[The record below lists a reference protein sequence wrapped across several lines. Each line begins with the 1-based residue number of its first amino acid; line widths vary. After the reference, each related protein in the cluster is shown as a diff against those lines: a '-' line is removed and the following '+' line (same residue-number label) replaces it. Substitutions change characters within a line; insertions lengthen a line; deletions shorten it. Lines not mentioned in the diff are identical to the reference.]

1 MKKILIYS
9 GQDQIGDAIIKLPF
23 LYYLR
28 KEFPSDKIIWMT
40 QLGTVYKK
48 ELSIFINDYIDE
60 FYDNTNLNLAPWKK
74 ISYNYNL
81 ENDNFDLIID
91 TQKSVRRTLA
101 LNRISS
107 KCFISSS
114 ANFLFS
120 SIKPKLIKKNN
131 QYYLNDLLEL
141 LSLYSGN
148 TIKNKFK
155 LEVPDKIK
163 KSLSKFFSIKNK
175 YFGIAPGAGQDN
187 KIWHIENYIK
197 LAKHFQNEGY
207 KIVIFLGPLEKLMKE
222 KFNSELTNVIYPED
236 LLKEFNSPQVVM
248 ASTNFLKCAVS
259 NDSGTSHMLS
269 TNLCPLIKL
278 FGPKNSIK
286 FTPDYLNKIMNIKAN
301 QFGDNNI
308 NNIPVDYVIAQSE
321 KIINLNN

>member
-81 ENDNFDLIID
+81 ENNNFDLIID

-101 LNRISS
+101 LKRISS

-120 SIKPKLIKKNN
+120 SIKPKQIKKNN

-222 KFNSELTNVIYPED
+222 KFNSELTNLIYPED

-301 QFGDNNI
+301 QFGDNKI

>member
-40 QLGTVYKK
+40 QFGTVYKK
-48 ELSIFINDYIDE
+48 ELSIFIKDYIDE
-60 FYDNTNLNLAPWKK
+60 FYDNANLNLAPWKR
-74 ISYNYNL
+74 ISNSYNLKSN
-81 ENDNFDLIID
+81 NFHLIID
-91 TQKSVRRTLA
+91 TQKSVRKTLS
-101 LNRISS
+101 LKRISS
-107 KCFISSS
+107 KYFISSS

-120 SIKPKLIKKNN
+120 SIKPRLIKKTN

-148 TIKNKFK
+148 AIKNKFK
-155 LEVPDKIK
+155 LEVPDKIRE
-163 KSLSKFFSIKNK
+163 SLNKFFSVKNK

-197 LAKHFQNEGY
+197 LAKHFQNKGY
-207 KIVIFLGPLEKLMKE
+207 KIVIFLGPLEKLMK
-222 KFNSELTNVIYPED
+222 KKLNNELANIIYPEE
-236 LLKEFNSPQVVM
+236 LLKEFNGPQVVM
-248 ASTNFLKCAVS
+248 ASTSFLKCAVS

-286 FTPDYLNKIMNIKAN
+286 FTPNYLNKIINIRAN
-301 QFGDNNI
+301 QFGDNKI
-308 NNIPVDYVIAQSE
+308 NNIPVDYVIKQSE
-321 KIINLNN
+321 EIINISN

>member
-1 MKKILIYS
+1 VKKILIYS

-60 FYDNTNLNLAPWKK
+60 FYDNTNLNLVPSKK

-81 ENDNFDLIID
+81 ENNNFDLIID

-101 LNRISS
+101 LKRISS

-222 KFNSELTNVIYPED
+222 KFNSELTNLIYPED

-301 QFGDNNI
+301 QFGDNKI

>member
-9 GQDQIGDAIIKLPF
+9 GQDQMGDAIIKLPF
-23 LYYLR
+23 LHYLR
-28 KEFPSDKIIWMT
+28 KEFPSDKIVWMT

-301 QFGDNNI
+301 QFGDNKI

>member
-301 QFGDNNI
+301 QFGDNKI

>member
-74 ISYNYNL
+74 ISYNHNL

-148 TIKNKFK
+148 TIKNKFT

-163 KSLSKFFSIKNK
+163 KSLSKFFSIKNN

-222 KFNSELTNVIYPED
+222 KFNSELTNLIYPED

-248 ASTNFLKCAVS
+248 ASTSFLKCAVS

-301 QFGDNNI
+301 QFGDNKI